1 MLPEIP
7 IQRDYQQQE
16 IREKKHEVIA
26 SVYDKPDGADDTLTF
41 LNKLSKSGVLDIK
54 HAAVMVKNRDGN
66 IKVEERGDVG
76 SKQGAI
82 FGAISGGLIG
92 LLGGP
97 IGVIVGA
104 AAGAAT
110 GGVAARKIDMGF
122 SNDFLD
128 KIQEELQP
136 GKSALIVVV
145 EHEMIEDLSS
155 ALSDLEGLHFN
166 QEITDEF
173 IDELISDS
181 TGDQE

>member
-1 MLPEIP
+1 M
-7 IQRDYQQQE
+7 
-16 IREKKHEVIA
+16 
-26 SVYDKPDGADDTLTF
+26 
-41 LNKLSKSGVLDIK
+41 
-54 HAAVMVKNRDGN
+54 
-66 IKVEERGDVG
+66 VEERGDVG

-82 FGAISGGLIG
+82 FGALSGGLIG

-122 SNDFLD
+122 SNDLLE
-128 KIQEELQP
+128 KVQEELQP

-145 EHEMIEDLSS
+145 EHDMIEDLS
-155 ALSDLEGLHFN
+155 APLSDLEGLHFN

-173 IDELISDS
+173 INELISYS
-181 TGDQE
+181 TTDQEQ